1 MTRQERIAALEAQL
15 ANSRKR
21 RSELGQSLGLDSG
34 GNAGAV
40 ALEIYENGTS
50 CSLPPSVCAHPPMFF
65 LTFFPL
71 CFPLHVCSL
80 FLAYLRQEASNARIR
95 LQSLKLPD
103 IARTDQYGGLYAKPY
118 TSTSSKI

>member
-21 RSELGQSLGLDSG
+21 RSELGQSLGLDREI

-40 ALEIYENGTS
+40 AQQNLQGEIYENGTS
-50 CSLPPSVCAHPPMFF
+50 RSLPPSVGAHPPIFF

-71 CFPLHVCSL
+71 
-80 FLAYLRQEASNARIR
+80 
-95 LQSLKLPD
+95 
-103 IARTDQYGGLYAKPY
+103 
-118 TSTSSKI
+118 

>member
-21 RSELGQSLGLDSG
+21 RSELGQSLGLDREVC
-34 GNAGAV
+34 NAGAV
-40 ALEIYENGTS
+40 ALHYLQGEMYENEAS

-80 FLAYLRQEASNARIR
+80 FLPTSAK
-95 LQSLKLPD
+95 KLPMLALD
-103 IARTDQYGGLYAKPY
+103 FNH
-118 TSTSSKI
+118 